1 MVGVWRARFRGVFQV
16 FFGFF
21 GIFLARFGIFWFFWV
36 LSGFFF
42 GFLVRVGFFMG
53 SWFPFRF
60 SWVFNGVF
68 GFRACFL
75 GCFSGLVRVFS
86 WFSWVFAGFVLWL
99 LGFLV
104 SLGFCVFSG
113 FSKRIRK
120 RVAGEPIIGA
130 FLPMG

>member
-1 MVGVWRARFRGVFQV
+1 MLVFVGVSRSSS
-16 FFGFF
+16 GFSVSF
-21 GIFLARFGIFWFFWV
+21 WARFGIFWFFRV
-36 LSGFFF
+36 FSGFFF

-60 SWVFNGVF
+60 SWVFYGVF

-86 WFSWVFAGFVLWL
+86 WFSWVFAGFVLCL